1 MDVRKVAIGLCVLIL
16 LAVGAVLY
24 FQMRGPDGGDM
35 RSRKDSEVVQQIEA
49 RHGAALRAVGVRSL
63 GVDPRNK
70 DDVVVVFA
78 GGGRLGRKVA
88 GRLPGLV
95 GNGSGGCGRLEVG
108 ISVGEAL
115 TAWGSMD
122 DPAFMSRL
130 DCVVGRVVEQAADL
144 RDPD

>member
-1 MDVRKVAIGLCVLIL
+1 MDVRKLAVSLCVLIL
-16 LAVGAVLY
+16 MVVGAVSY
-24 FQMRGPDGGDM
+24 FQVQGRDDAMGPRNNSDIV
-35 RSRKDSEVVQQIEA
+35 RQIES

-63 GVDPRNK
+63 GVDPHNK
-70 DDVVVVFA
+70 EDVVVVFS

-95 GNGSGGCGRLEVG
+95 GSGEGGCGRLEVG
-108 ISVGEAL
+108 ISVGDAL

-130 DCVVGRVVEQAADL
+130 DCVVGKVVEQAADL

>member
-1 MDVRKVAIGLCVLIL
+1 MLCVLIL

-24 FQMRGPDGGDM
+24 FQVRTPDDGMRPKGNPEIV
-35 RSRKDSEVVQQIEA
+35 KQIEA

-63 GVDPRNK
+63 GVDPRNSE
-70 DDVVVVFA
+70 DVVVVLA
-78 GGGRLGRKVA
+78 GGGHLGRKVA

-95 GNGSGGCGRLEVG
+95 SSAACGRLEVG
-108 ISVGEAL
+108 ISVGDSL

-130 DCVVGRVVEQAADL
+130 DCVVGKVVEQAAEL
-144 RDPD
+144 RDPG

>member
-1 MDVRKVAIGLCVLIL
+1 MDVRKLAVTLCVLIL
-16 LAVGAVLY
+16 LVVGAVLY
-24 FQMRGPDGGDM
+24 FQVRGQDDGMRPK
-35 RSRKDSEVVQQIEA
+35 SNPEVVQQIEA

-63 GVDPRNK
+63 GVDPRNSE
-70 DDVVVVFA
+70 DVVVVFS

-95 GNGSGGCGRLEVG
+95 GGAGCGRLEVG
-108 ISVGEAL
+108 ISVGDSL
-115 TAWGSMD
+115 TAWGSTD

-130 DCVVGRVVEQAADL
+130 DCVVGKVVEQAAEL